1 MQNNKQCKTN
11 EQHNNN
17 QSRKQNAVKRANS
30 RLDRPYFARISGG
43 YGVISN
49 TGTSRLELVDD
60 LEDVVH
66 GLVEEVEHEVLVQVV
81 AGVYVHVL
89 QLVAVVVFPAVV
101 MLYTW
106 QCLDVVVAGWHSL
119 PDLQVTVGQTGP
131 VSYEEVTALLQV
143 TVGQMGPVSYG
154 VVMAYEGLAA
164 GAPIRK
170 HKATKQFTGTARSA
184 AGVRAADD
192 QALSVRRLR
201 LCTRPTSGRRECP
214 RPDVPRPCHV
224 PPARVAHARP
234 LGIS

>member
-1 MQNNKQCKTN
+1 MQNNKQCKTK

-30 RLDRPYFARISGG
+30 RLDRPHFARISGG

-89 QLVAVVVFPAVV
+89 QLVAVVGFPAVV

-106 QCLDVVVAGWHSL
+106 QCLDVVVAVWHSL

-154 VVMAYEGLAA
+154 VVMAYEALLQVLPSGS
-164 GAPIRK
+164 
-170 HKATKQFTGTARSA
+170 TKPPSSSLGPL
-184 AGVRAADD
+184 DLL
-192 QALSVRRLR
+192 LSSSR
-201 LCTRPTSGRRECP
+201 
-214 RPDVPRPCHV
+214 
-224 PPARVAHARP
+224 
-234 LGIS
+234 